1 MKIGNNRSSM
11 NMISFIFIIFCVFLT
26 AINSENDILRG
37 ITVGE
42 ILFHIFLSILIFILK
57 NEKLDKRVGNTARFI
72 AKRAVF
78 IVFPGISFFGWI
90 FGILDS
96 FYIGLFLGPAILVLV
111 VAITIAFSAWGN
123 WGEL

>member
-1 MKIGNNRSSM
+1 M
-11 NMISFIFIIFCVFLT
+11 FLT
-26 AINSENDILRG
+26 AANSENEVLRG
-37 ITVGE
+37 ITAGE
-42 ILFHIFLSILIFILK
+42 ILFHILLSILIFLK
-57 NEKLDKRVGNTARFI
+57 VSKRVGNAARFI

-78 IVFPGISFFGWI
+78 IVFPGISLFGWT